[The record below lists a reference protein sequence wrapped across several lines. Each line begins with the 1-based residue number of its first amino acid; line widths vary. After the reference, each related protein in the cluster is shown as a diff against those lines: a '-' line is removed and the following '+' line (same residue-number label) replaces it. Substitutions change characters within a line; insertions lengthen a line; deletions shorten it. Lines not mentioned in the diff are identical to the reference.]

1 MNEIPIPVLLGIL
14 FCLLLMSAFFSGSET
29 GLMTLNRYRLKHLAR
44 SNHRGARRA
53 QALLERPDK
62 LIGVILIGN
71 NVVNIL
77 ASAIATVIGLRIW
90 GDSGIAIATGAL
102 TFTLLIVG
110 EVLPKTYG
118 AFRPEK
124 IAFPASFVLQPLM
137 MLLTPLVYVLNKVC
151 NGILQRLG
159 VKTDA
164 PAGEALSRDELRT
177 IVNEAGSMISR
188 HHKSM
193 LLSIIDLEDMTVDDI
208 MVPKADVIG
217 IDIDS
222 DMEDIVEQLRSTQ
235 HTRLA
240 VYRSDI
246 NNPLGV
252 LHLRKV
258 SRLLLETEITRS
270 AIMQHVSDPYYVP
283 EGTPLHRQLIHFQ
296 KSRKRMGFVVD
307 EYGDVQG
314 IVTLEDILEEIVGEF
329 TTDASQS
336 SEDVHPQEDGSFIVD
351 GGASIRDLNRAMKWS
366 LPTSGPRTL
375 SGLITERLEM
385 IPESSTCIKVGKYVI
400 ETVQTKGNVVRT
412 ARIIP
417 QARKLPAKA

>member
-1 MNEIPIPVLLGIL
+1 VNEIPIPVLLGL
-14 FCLLLMSAFFSGSET
+14 LCCLLLMSAFFSGSET

-44 SNHRGARRA
+44 SNHRGAKRA

-77 ASAIATVIGLRIW
+77 ASAIATVIGLRVW

-110 EVLPKTYG
+110 EVLPKTYS

-124 IAFPASFVLQPLM
+124 VAFPAGFVLQPLM
-137 MLLTPLVYVLNKVC
+137 VLLSPLVYVLNGVC
-151 NGILQRLG
+151 NSILQRLG

-164 PAGEALSRDELRT
+164 PATEALSREELRT

-193 LLSIIDLEDMTVDDI
+193 LLSIIDLEDMTVEDI
-208 MVPKADVIG
+208 MVPKADVVG

-222 DMEDIVEQLRSTQ
+222 DTEEIVDQLRSTQ

-258 SRLLLETEITRS
+258 SRLLLETDITKS
-270 AIMQHVSDPYYVP
+270 AIMQHVSEPYYVP
-283 EGTPLHRQLIHFQ
+283 EGTPLHKQLINFQ

-307 EYGDVQG
+307 EYGEVQG

-329 TTDASQS
+329 TTDPGYR
-336 SEDVHPQEDGSFIVD
+336 SEDIHPQEDGSYIVD
-351 GGASIRDLNRAMKWS
+351 GGVSLRDLNRAMKWS
-366 LPTSGPRTL
+366 LPTNGPRTL

-385 IPESSTCIKVGKYVI
+385 IPETSTCIRVGKYVI

-412 ARIIP
+412 ARIIAP
-417 QARKLPAKA
+417 VRKS